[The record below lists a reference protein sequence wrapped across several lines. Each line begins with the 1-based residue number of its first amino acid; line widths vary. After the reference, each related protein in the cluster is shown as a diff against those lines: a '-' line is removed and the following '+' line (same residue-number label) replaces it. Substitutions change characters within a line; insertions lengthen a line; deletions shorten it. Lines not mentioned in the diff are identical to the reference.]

1 MPHPNLFPQDALPTA
16 YQPHTIE
23 STCYAFW
30 LEQNLFEPDVALNAW
45 FDAQGQATP
54 EDKSSIP
61 HFSMVIPPPNVTGNL
76 HMGHAL
82 DNTIQDVFTRW
93 HRMLGHRTLWMPG
106 MDHAGI
112 ATQSIV
118 ERRLKAGDV
127 EGFPKG
133 TLRHDLSR
141 EDFIEKVWDWAK
153 SCQTNI
159 KSQFQRLGISPDWSR
174 SRFTLDEGL
183 SDAVRKTFVDL
194 YKDGLIYRGER
205 IVNWDPATQSAIS
218 DIETDY
224 TDEEGYLWHI
234 AYPLTHGGGELI
246 VATTRPETLFGDV
259 AVAVNPKDERYAK
272 YIGQTVLLPLTG
284 RKIPVIGDDYVEIEF
299 GTGALKI
306 TPAHDP
312 NDFEVG
318 SRHQLTPLRIF
329 NDKAELLPLD
339 FIPQALHGLDRWK
352 VREQVEHLLEGQ
364 GYLRAK
370 NPHAHRVGRAQ
381 RSGEVIEPLL
391 SKQWFVNTKPLA
403 QACLDAYEKGELH
416 YVPERWGKEY
426 LRWMNNINDWC
437 ISRQLLWGHRIPAW
451 HHNTSGEIYVGET
464 APVDVENWT
473 QDPDVLDTWF
483 SSGLWP
489 FSTMGWPDENA
500 QDFKDFYPTSMLVT
514 GFDIIF
520 FWVARMTMFG
530 HQMTGKSPFET
541 VYIHGLIR
549 DEKGQK
555 MSKSKGNT
563 IDPVVVIDENGCDGF
578 RFALINLITY
588 GGQDIKLS
596 KDKLEQ
602 GKLFSNKLWN
612 ASRFVLMHLESG
624 EIASELDTALLSD
637 MDRWIL
643 GRYEF
648 VVREANRMLSEH
660 RLGEYAQLMLDFVW
674 YQFCDWYI
682 EYAKAPMKSEDEA
695 LKANTRLI
703 LHQLLEGILKLL
715 HPIMPYITEA
725 LWQRLP
731 LKKGISISVSAFP
744 QQENLYY
751 HNSNLN
757 EEVSFLLGVVRAL
770 RQIRQQY
777 NVPPSKPVDALFE
790 ASEGQD
796 YRVLQRTQ
804 ETLRHFVA
812 LGELT
817 IERQITQKPEQ
828 VATGV
833 VGHCKIMVPLAGLI
847 DVEQEVGR
855 LKKQEATLSKE
866 QQKLLGMLNN
876 PQFLARASE
885 EVVAKNKHLLD
896 EVNQQLRLLEE
907 QLQGLLG

>member
-1 MPHPNLFPQDALPTA
+1 MPAHAFPQDAMPTA
-16 YQPHTIE
+16 YQPKALE
-23 STCYAFW
+23 SLCYEFW
-30 LEQNLFEPDVALNAW
+30 LNQNLFDPDVALQAW
-45 FDAQGQATP
+45 FDAKGEAPP
-54 EDKSSIP
+54 EDTSNVP
-61 HFSMVIPPPNVTGNL
+61 HFSMVIPPPNVTGTL

-82 DNTIQDVFTRW
+82 DNTIQDVFARW
-93 HRMLGHRTLWMPG
+93 HRMQGHRTLWMPG
-106 MDHAGI
+106 TDHAGI

-118 ERRLKAGDV
+118 ERRLKAGEVD
-127 EGFPKG
+127 GFPKG
-133 TLRHDLSR
+133 TIRHDLSR
-141 EDFIEKVWDWAK
+141 DAFIEEVWKWAK
-153 SCQTNI
+153 SCQGNI
-159 KSQFQRLGISPDWSR
+159 QSQFQRLGISPDWSR

-183 SDAVRKTFVDL
+183 SEAVKKTFVDL
-194 YKDGLIYRGER
+194 YEASLIYRGER

-234 AYPLTHGGGELI
+234 AYPLTHGGGELV

-259 AVAVNPKDERYAK
+259 AVAVNPNDERYAK

-284 RKIPVIGDDYVEIEF
+284 RSIPVIGDDYVEIDF

-318 SRHQLTPLRIF
+318 QRHGLTPLRIF

-339 FIPQALHGLDRWK
+339 FIPQSLHGLDRWA
-352 VREQVEHLLEGQ
+352 VRQEVEALLEGQ
-364 GYLRAK
+364 GYLHDKKA
-370 NPHAHRVGRAQ
+370 HAHRVGRAQ

-391 SKQWFVNTKPLA
+391 SKQWFVKTEPLA
-403 QACLDAYEKGELH
+403 KTCLEAFEKGELQF
-416 YVPERWGKEY
+416 VPDRWAKEY
-426 LRWMNNINDWC
+426 LRWMNNITDWC

-451 HHNTSGEIYVGET
+451 YHNETGELYVGTTPPPNE
-464 APVDVENWT
+464 ADWT

-489 FSTMGWPDENA
+489 FSTMGWPDESA
-500 QDFKDFYPTSMLVT
+500 SDLQAFYPTSMLVT

-520 FWVARMTMFG
+520 FWVARMTMLG
-530 HQMTGKSPFET
+530 HQLTKVSPFKT

-563 IDPVVVIDENGCDGF
+563 IDPVTVIEGNGCDGF

-612 ASRFVLMHLESG
+612 ASRFVLMNLESG
-624 EIASELDTALLSD
+624 SIAETLDTSLLAD

-648 VVREANRMLSEH
+648 VVREANRMLNEH
-660 RLGEYAQLMLDFVW
+660 RLGEYAQLLLEFVW

-695 LKANTRLI
+695 LKANTRFI
-703 LHQLLEGILKLL
+703 LHQVLEGILKLL
-715 HPIMPYITEA
+715 HPIMPYITEVI
-725 LWQRLP
+725 WQKLP

-744 QQENLYY
+744 QQPSLHF

-757 EEVSFLLGVVRAL
+757 EEVSFLLGVVRIL

-777 NVPPSKPVDALFE
+777 NVPPSKPVDVFFE

-796 YRVLQRTQ
+796 YRVLQRTE

-812 LGELT
+812 LNEIR
-817 IERQITQKPEQ
+817 IERQIEEKPSQ

-833 VGHCKIMVPLAGLI
+833 VGHCRIMIPLAGLI
-847 DVEQEVGR
+847 DVAQEMAR
-855 LKKQEATLSKE
+855 LNKQQATLLKD
-866 QQKLLGMLNN
+866 QQKLMGMLDN
-876 PQFLARASE
+876 PKFLERASE
-885 EVVAKNKHLLD
+885 EVIQKNKQALA

-907 QLQGLLG
+907 QLAGLS